1 MTNADTQFDF
11 LIIGQGLAG
20 SLLAWRLITQGQ
32 KVLLVDSCRQQTASR
47 TAAGLINPVTGKRLV
62 KPARVENYL
71 STAKKLYQDLSVFFN
86 EKFLFEKPQLK
97 LFRSEDDILQW
108 QKRKKDPAY
117 DDFLGEQFT
126 AVDKSFLT
134 TSSLGGFN
142 QEQCA
147 YLDTVPLLDKL
158 RLFFIQE
165 NSFVNAQFKLN
176 ELNINSDHIKWRE
189 YKAAKLIFCDG
200 HQLQNNPWFSPLPLQ
215 PVQGEIL
222 TMETEQALPEEIIQ
236 FGKWLLP
243 LSNKRFKLG
252 STWQWQPLDETPTQA
267 AFSQLTEACYAEFPQ
282 LKSARLIETN
292 VGVRPATK
300 DKNPFIGP
308 HPQQLQLM
316 VFNGFGAKG
325 SLLIP
330 WYSECFSRYLLT
342 GEALPKHVDITRY
355 DSLLTLS

>member
-1 MTNADTQFDF
+1 MTNVDTQFDF

-142 QEQCA
+142 QKQCA

-165 NSFVNAQFKLN
+165 NSFVNAQFK
-176 ELNINSDHIKWRE
+176 
-189 YKAAKLIFCDG
+189 
-200 HQLQNNPWFSPLPLQ
+200 LQNNPWFSPLPLQ